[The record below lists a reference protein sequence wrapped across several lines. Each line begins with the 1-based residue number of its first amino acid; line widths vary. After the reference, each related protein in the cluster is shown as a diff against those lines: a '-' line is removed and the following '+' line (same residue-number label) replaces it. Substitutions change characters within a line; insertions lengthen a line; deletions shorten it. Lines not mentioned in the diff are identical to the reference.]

1 MLSIQ
6 SSTSR
11 PHPFAELSFTLF
23 DTLDFENRLMKAVR
37 FAVGNFCDWCSVEII
52 DKNGVNQT
60 RVVLP
65 REDGNELPERTLVQE
80 VVHLTSIDD
89 TTLHSHFDSQDE
101 RTFFK
106 SLGSKS
112 LIILPLSARGSVFGN
127 ITFIS

>member
-1 MLSIQ
+1 
-6 SSTSR
+6 
-11 PHPFAELSFTLF
+11 
-23 DTLDFENRLMKAVR
+23 
-37 FAVGNFCDWCSVEII
+37 
-52 DKNGVNQT
+52 GVNQT

-127 ITFIS
+127 ITFISRTRIFDEGDLSFAKEIAEILGLSADNARLYEEAQAAIHS